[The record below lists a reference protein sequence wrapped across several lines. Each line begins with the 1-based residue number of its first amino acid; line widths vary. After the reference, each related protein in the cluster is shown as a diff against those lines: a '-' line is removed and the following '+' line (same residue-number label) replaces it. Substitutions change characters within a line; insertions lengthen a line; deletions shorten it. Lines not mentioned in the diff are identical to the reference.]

1 MCHGGHYSTPVS
13 TGAWPLHSV
22 LFRVFFFFS
31 NEVDSVAPM
40 RYCPTANHHDLL
52 PAAAAV
58 WLSLRSFTTA
68 TEEQQC
74 DAGREKKHGE
84 DEGRDVTC
92 GWWLRRRQS
101 RWRKQDCRAGSSVPP
116 LERCMT
122 PIRLQSG
129 IFYIFYIK
137 YEERQRQFNAI

>member
-1 MCHGGHYSTPVS
+1 MSWRTLFNSSVNRSMTASFRFVS
-13 TGAWPLHSV
+13 G
-22 LFRVFFFFS
+22 FFFFS

-84 DEGRDVTC
+84 DESRDVTC
-92 GWWLRRRQS
+92 G
-101 RWRKQDCRAGSSVPP
+101 
-116 LERCMT
+116 
-122 PIRLQSG
+122 
-129 IFYIFYIK
+129 
-137 YEERQRQFNAI
+137 